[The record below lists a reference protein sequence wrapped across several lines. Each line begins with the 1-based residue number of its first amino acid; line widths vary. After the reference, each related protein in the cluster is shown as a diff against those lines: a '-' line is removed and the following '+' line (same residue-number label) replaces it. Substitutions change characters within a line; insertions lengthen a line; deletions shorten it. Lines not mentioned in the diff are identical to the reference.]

1 MKTLGV
7 TKTNRRNQSG
17 FTIIELVV
25 VILLLGILTA
35 TALPRFLDV
44 TDEAHAAV
52 VSATR
57 AGFLTGTGLYRA
69 AWVAANQ
76 PGPGNGVVQFGDGTL
91 GPNSGL
97 NGYPAETSGGDGIVD
112 AGADCDDIFTGVLQ
126 SGRPSTAVVAGLTAV
141 PDAGDLLYTDDFTV
155 IPVDADTCHYYYTA
169 QGAAVS
175 SPALVYELATGAVDV
190 GTPL

>member
-44 TDEAHAAV
+44 TDEAHAAALN
-52 VSATR
+52 ATR

-76 PGPGNGVVQFGDGTL
+76 PGPGNGVAQFGDGTL

-97 NGYPAETSGGDGIVD
+97 NGYPAETSGGDGDID
-112 AGADCDDIFTGVLQ
+112 AGADCDEIFAGVLQ
-126 SGRPSTAVVAGLTAV
+126 SGRPSTAVVAALTAV
-141 PDAGDLLYTDDFTV
+141 PAGGDLLYTADFTV
-155 IPVDADTCHYYYTA
+155 IPVDSDTCHYYYTA
-169 QGAAVS
+169 QGTAVS
-175 SPALVYELATGAVDV
+175 SPVLVYELTTGAVDV